1 MKRLFLFLLLVFS
14 SFSAINAQNVKTYVS
29 NNYGIKYYYDADLF
43 NKQNSASPNTV
54 LRLENLEY
62 MVLVTI
68 NVQPNTEYMDIT
80 SSQSINMVT
89 NMMKQFGATIVSPF
103 KSQKVAGY
111 TALVGTTKLTKKG
124 RSIADT
130 TYYFYH
136 RGSLITM
143 TFETLYESYA
153 QVPNYCSA
161 LAENIE
167 LF

>member
-1 MKRLFLFLLLVFS
+1 MKRLFLFAFCIFS
-14 SFSAINAQNVKTYVS
+14 FIAAIHAENVKTFVS
-29 NNYGIKYYYDADLF
+29 NNFGIRYYYDADLF
-43 NKQNSASPNTV
+43 DKQNSSSSQTI

-68 NVQPNTEYMDIT
+68 NVQPNAKYMDLS
-80 SSQSINMVT
+80 SSQCISGVT

-103 KSQKVAGY
+103 KSQKIAGEI
-111 TALVGTTKLTKKG
+111 ALVGTTKLAKNK
-124 RSIADT
+124 RFVADT

-136 RGSLITM
+136 RGNLVTM
-143 TFETLYESYA
+143 TFETLYDSYV

-167 LF
+167 FF